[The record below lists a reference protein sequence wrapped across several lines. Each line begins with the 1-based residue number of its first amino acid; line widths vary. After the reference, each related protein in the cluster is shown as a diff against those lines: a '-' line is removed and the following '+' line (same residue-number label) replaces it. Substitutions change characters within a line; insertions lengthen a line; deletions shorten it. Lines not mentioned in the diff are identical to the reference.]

1 MKLPGSAED
10 RKSVGGG
17 SDGFNRTRVH
27 RCERCKRLGHAEFSE
42 KVAMLGACGSRESLH
57 PFANKKKVPG
67 VGGGIPGMLSV
78 PVWVLAMH

>member
-1 MKLPGSAED
+1 MGAATASIGPVSTDVKGA
-10 RKSVGGG
+10 SVW
-17 SDGFNRTRVH
+17 
-27 RCERCKRLGHAEFSE
+27 GHAEFSE